1 MAKNSGKQFEEDFA
15 HSFDDR
21 EFFVYRLKDSAQS
34 YNKTAKFTWS
44 QPVDFFVFSQRNK
57 TLFPCECKS
66 TRYTNISYDNP
77 YDNKPESKMVKR
89 HQILEMEKMSKYKG
103 IEPYFIFNFREVGK
117 DKIQVTYIQ
126 SIGHFISMIENINNK
141 KSFNLM
147 DLSLNGAVR
156 IAGEKKHTRYRWKIG
171 EYFGN
176 LEID

>member
-1 MAKNSGKQFEEDFA
+1 
-15 HSFDDR
+15 
-21 EFFVYRLKDSAQS
+21 
-34 YNKTAKFTWS
+34 
-44 QPVDFFVFSQRNK
+44 
-57 TLFPCECKS
+57 
-66 TRYTNISYDNP
+66 
-77 YDNKPESKMVKR
+77 MVKR

-126 SIGHFISMIENINNK
+126 SIGDFIHMIQNIAPK

-147 DLSLNGAVR
+147 DLSLNGAVC